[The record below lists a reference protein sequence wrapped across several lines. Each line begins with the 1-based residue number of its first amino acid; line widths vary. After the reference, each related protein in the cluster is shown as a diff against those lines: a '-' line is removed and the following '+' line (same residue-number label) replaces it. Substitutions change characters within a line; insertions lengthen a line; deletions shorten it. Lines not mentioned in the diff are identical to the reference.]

1 MTEADLTP
9 PTLVSPHARAL
20 PLLTLTDLRIAE
32 SQASAG
38 LPEHTLMSH
47 AGKAA
52 ASFLQELITRDTSVE
67 KSKQKVW
74 LIAGPA
80 ITAATR

>member
-9 PTLVSPHARAL
+9 PTLISPHAQAL

-32 SQASAG
+32 SQAAAG